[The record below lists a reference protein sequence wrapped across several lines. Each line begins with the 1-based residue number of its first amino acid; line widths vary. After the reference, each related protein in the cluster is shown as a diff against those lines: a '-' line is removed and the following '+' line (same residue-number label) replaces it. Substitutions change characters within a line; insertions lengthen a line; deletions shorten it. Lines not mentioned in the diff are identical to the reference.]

1 MLESRTV
8 SGNKRTLRREVNWQK
23 SVEMAFKDA
32 PPSRIE
38 HLVGKPIIILNV
50 LKVIFVLLYM
60 RFEIGKLRNMRNIR
74 SPGSHISTRREE
86 AQGAKNLNKQKQS
99 RHHISEK

>member
-1 MLESRTV
+1 V

-38 HLVGKPIIILNV
+38 HLVGQTYHNSQCSQGDLRPAIYEIRNREVKKYEEHSKP
-50 LKVIFVLLYM
+50 
-60 RFEIGKLRNMRNIR
+60 R
-74 SPGSHISTRREE
+74 
-86 AQGAKNLNKQKQS
+86 
-99 RHHISEK
+99 